1 MGGCVC
7 VCGGVVTEKLK
18 ESKTRASD
26 GLTGNER
33 RRKGPDRKE
42 TEREREIARN
52 RGERMKEEWVGGR
65 AARTRRRRRMRM
77 RMRRREKLALATVMG
92 VPLPV
97 PARSKVYCGFN
108 FTFAQPIGRR
118 LRLLRGT
125 LTHSENLT
133 VKDLK
138 LDSASPTNSLCSL
151 FFFPSSPQ
159 YYSCFYFIFRP
170 F

>member
-1 MGGCVC
+1 MKGG
-7 VCGGVVTEKLK
+7 GRGRIEK
-18 ESKTRASD
+18 RQ
-26 GLTGNER
+26 R
-33 RRKGPDRKE
+33 
-42 TEREREIARN
+42 ERERDCED

-65 AARTRRRRRMRM
+65 AARTRRRRRMK
-77 RMRRREKLALATVMG
+77 MRRREKLALATVMG

-108 FTFAQPIGRR
+108 FTFPQPIRRR

-151 FFFPSSPQ
+151 FFFLLLPNIILVFIL
-159 YYSCFYFIFRP
+159 YSHLFRAEHPPLLPPCMFICP
-170 F
+170 